1 MSHHTSNTTSWSG
14 ADFLTRDDSTGSDD
28 FSVCFLPGVP
38 FKYQSTSRRHSRF
51 VQSLDYSPD
60 GSLFVSA
67 GSDGQVLLYDGLT
80 GEEKGAFV
88 DGNGN
93 VAHEKGV
100 FAASFSKD
108 SKYIATSSADRRV
121 KLWEVESRKVVQKW
135 EFEGDDLLQQQVVS
149 LF

>member
-1 MSHHTSNTTSWSG
+1 
-14 ADFLTRDDSTGSDD
+14 
-28 FSVCFLPGVP
+28 
-38 FKYQSTSRRHSRF
+38 
-51 VQSLDYSPD
+51 
-60 GSLFVSA
+60 
-67 GSDGQVLLYDGLT
+67 LT

-88 DGNGN
+88 DGNGD